1 MNIGCGPLNVDDLS
15 SVELAKTIADIESKL
30 YDFVWLCGDGQI
42 QLSRFRQDAAK
53 VGTGFDKILVELD
66 RELDPLRDAEDLC
79 VLDQLSEGR
88 IGLVLGTSA
97 LDDADLVH
105 ELLGALDGARVRG
118 VRVFPRPAQLALPV
132 YSERASG
139 DSRATPISRVV
150 RAACLVPISSEAEAL
165 SRREEIDEKTPL
177 LLSIGD
183 TFEAITSL
191 RGAMF
196 LRDELLIADPR
207 IRVTTMPPE
216 GIARRLEASDKN
228 SPFHRLA

>member
-15 SVELAKTIADIESKL
+15 SAQLAKTIADIESKL
-30 YDFVWLCGDGQI
+30 YDFVWLG
-42 QLSRFRQDAAK
+42 SDAESIIAGS
-53 VGTGFDKILVELD
+53 VAVAVSTDLRILVELD

-88 IGLVLGTSA
+88 IGLVRGSSA
-97 LDDADLVH
+97 LDDADLVD
-105 ELLGALDGARVRG
+105 ELWGALDGARVRG

-132 YSERASG
+132 FSERAPG
-139 DSRATPISRVV
+139 ESRATPISREV
-150 RAACLVPISSEAEAL
+150 RAASLVPLSSEDEAL

-207 IRVTTMPPE
+207 IRITTMPPE

-228 SPFHRLA
+228 SPFHRLE